1 VRSFPLRTDSPS
13 KLFTND
19 KHHRD
24 FLSACHRGYEKAQNS
39 ILKAIIELRNN
50 PDLSDHEKTF
60 TELAYR
66 KIIDTIAWA
75 MLKTDTHI
83 IHRFVYQDQPSHI
96 DSLIILE
103 AKKAVHR
110 LNNESRLTFALLADL
125 STFIHVADVLRI
137 DFRGGTL
144 RGRWF

>member
-1 VRSFPLRTDSPS
+1 MGDAKDRHSHYSPICLPRSTP
-13 KLFTND
+13 
-19 KHHRD
+19 
-24 FLSACHRGYEKAQNS
+24 
-39 ILKAIIELRNN
+39 
-50 PDLSDHEKTF
+50 
-60 TELAYR
+60 
-66 KIIDTIAWA
+66 
-75 MLKTDTHI
+75 
-83 IHRFVYQDQPSHI
+83 HI

-103 AKKAVHR
+103 AKKAVDR